1 MENPGAINAPGNA
14 FAICLLS
21 PHSRKADQPKVIPV
35 PLKARP
41 LPCKTKP
48 THQIGLSS
56 AKEGIYSSVICS
68 SLKTALTYHPLCE
81 EFV

>member
-1 MENPGAINAPGNA
+1 MENPSAVNAPGNA

-35 PLKARP
+35 PLKACP

-48 THQIGLSS
+48 MHQIGLSS
-56 AKEGIYSSVICS
+56 AAEVELFIGYLQLFKDGANI
-68 SLKTALTYHPLCE
+68 PLNM
-81 EFV
+81 

>member
-1 MENPGAINAPGNA
+1 MENPGAVNAPGNA

-35 PLKARP
+35 PLKACP

-48 THQIGLSS
+48 MHQIGLLSV
-56 AKEGIYSSVICS
+56 KEVDLFISYLQLFKDGANI
-68 SLKTALTYHPLCE
+68 PPGM
-81 EFV
+81 

>member
-1 MENPGAINAPGNA
+1 MENPSAVNAPGNA

-35 PLKARP
+35 PLKACP

-48 THQIGLSS
+48 MHQIGLSS
-56 AKEGIYSSVICS
+56 AAEVESFVGYLQLFKDGANI
-68 SLKTALTYHPLCE
+68 PLNM
-81 EFV
+81 

>member
-21 PHSRKADQPKVIPV
+21 PHSRKADRPKVIPV
-35 PLKARP
+35 PLKACP

-48 THQIGLSS
+48 MHQIGLSS
-56 AKEGIYSSVICS
+56 AAEVELFVDYLQLFKDGANI
-68 SLKTALTYHPLCE
+68 PLNM
-81 EFV
+81 